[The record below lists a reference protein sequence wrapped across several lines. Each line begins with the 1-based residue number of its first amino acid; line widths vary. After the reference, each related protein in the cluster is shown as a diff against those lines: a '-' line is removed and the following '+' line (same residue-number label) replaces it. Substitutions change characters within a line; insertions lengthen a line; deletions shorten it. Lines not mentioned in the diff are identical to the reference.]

1 MTNKRKIGNA
11 QSDNKNS
18 AEILEMMNNFISIAK
33 QGKSIYIIDAQS
45 TADWAEGIHSMRV
58 HAHKRK
64 YNTFR

>member
-45 TADWAEGIHSMRV
+45 TAD
-58 HAHKRK
+58 
-64 YNTFR
+64 